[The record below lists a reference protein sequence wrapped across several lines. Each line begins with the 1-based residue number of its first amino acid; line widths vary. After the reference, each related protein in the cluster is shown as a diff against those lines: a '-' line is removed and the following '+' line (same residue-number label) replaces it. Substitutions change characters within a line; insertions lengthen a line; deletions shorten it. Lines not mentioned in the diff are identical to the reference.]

1 MLVDKRADDRST
13 LKMSDT
19 TAPRN
24 VTIPVTLDST
34 TGEVSVKKASGKVKV
49 RRGQTPQEYETQ
61 RDQFWAEDSQ
71 EIDGLGLGWMGSIN
85 LDDLLSRDMLIKQER
100 QKVVDY
106 LSWLYYH
113 GRTDEC
119 LQLIKEKVKPVFT
132 EVNTTL
138 KGKMKKEMAL
148 LETLS
153 VQCQQQ

>member
-1 MLVDKRADDRST
+1 
-13 LKMSDT
+13 MSDP

-24 VTIPVTLDST
+24 VTIPVTLDSN

-49 RRGQTPQEYETQ
+49 RRGQTPQEYEAQ
-61 RDQFWAEDSQ
+61 RDQFWEEDSH
-71 EIDGLGLGWMGSIN
+71 EVDGLSLGWMSKIN
-85 LDDLLSRDMLIKQER
+85 MQDLLSHDMLVKQER

-113 GRTDEC
+113 GKTEEC
-119 LQLIKEKVKPVFT
+119 LQLIQEKVTPVFT
-132 EVNTTL
+132 EMNTTL

-153 VQCQQQ
+153 VQCQQ